1 MIEVA
6 WVLVLISASQGVVS
20 AEAVQVG
27 TFPQEVGATYAE
39 GTGLPSTDVFDVAV
53 SAGDEVYAGT
63 VAGLA
68 RFTGERWVPVT
79 TVGEGPIPLLA
90 RHGDGVLATANG
102 ALFEVAGDD
111 AKRVADLPGTSATL
125 LHGLASGDEVLL
137 GTADGLFTL
146 EDGRFVRDE
155 RLDALLGADKS
166 VRQVAAGPNGEA
178 AVAADAG
185 LFRRVDGTWEAVY
198 PGDGNR
204 SWAPRDVRGVAY
216 DGQGRLWFASPQGV
230 GRFDGTWTLFAGED
244 GLPYNQFTE
253 IAISPDGAV
262 WFGTARGAIRFDG
275 DRWAYREGKRWLP
288 DNRVRGVAVTAEGH
302 AWFATSAG
310 VGLIERRPMTLA
322 EKARF
327 YDDEI
332 DKYHKRTPYGYV
344 LSVNLVRPGDKTEVV
359 RHDSDNDGQWT
370 GMYGAAQCFAYAAT
384 GSLES
389 KRRAKDAFE
398 AMRFLVKVTEGG
410 SHPAPRGFPA
420 RAILPTSGPDPNED
434 YTLEKDQREQ
444 ETGDALWKVMH
455 PRWPT
460 SEDGKWYWKCDTS
473 SDELDGHFFFYAQYY
488 DLVADTPEEKD
499 RVRDVVDSIAGHLLE
514 NDFHLIDWDGKP
526 TRWANFDPKSL
537 NQDPNWF
544 EERGLNS
551 MSVLSY
557 LAVAHHVTGDPKY
570 RKAADMLIEDHNY
583 AVNQLAPK
591 IQTGPGS
598 GIQFDDEMAF
608 MNYYNLIRLGSNEE
622 ARRLYVGS
630 LLRYWRLEEPERNP
644 FYAFTYAACCQG
656 RKLKTSWGEFPLSPS
671 KRSLEVAVD
680 TLERYPMNLVD
691 WRLTNSHRL
700 DIVPLS
706 PIARTPGDKTP
717 KGNLRDGMVLPID
730 ERFIDHWSD
739 DPWAL
744 DTGGNGMQLTEG
756 SPFLL
761 AYYMGLYHGLIVEE

>member
-6 WVLVLISASQGVVS
+6 WILVSISASQAPQS
-20 AEAVQVG
+20 AEAVRVG
-27 TFPQEVGATYAE
+27 TFPQEVRATYAQDA
-39 GTGLPSTDVFDVAV
+39 TLPSTDVLDVAA
-53 SAGDEVYAGT
+53 SDGGDVYAGT
-63 VAGLA
+63 AAGLT
-68 RFTGERWVPVT
+68 RFTDGRWVPVT
-79 TVGEGPIPLLA
+79 ALGDGPIALLA

-102 ALFEVAGDD
+102 ALFKVTGDD
-111 AKRVADLPGTSATL
+111 AAPIADLPAASL
-125 LHGLASGDEVLL
+125 YGLASSNKILL
-137 GTADGLFTL
+137 ATANGLFTL

-155 RLDALLGADKS
+155 RLDTLFGTDKS
-166 VRQVAAGPNGEA
+166 VRQVAVGPNGQA
-178 AVAADAG
+178 AVAANAG
-185 LFRRVDGTWEAVY
+185 LFHRVDGAWETVY
-198 PGDGNR
+198 PSDGNR
-204 SWAPRDVRGVAY
+204 NWAPRDVRAVAY
-216 DGQGRLWFASPQGV
+216 DSQDKLWFASPQGV
-230 GRFDGTWTLFAGED
+230 GRFDGTWTLFAGKD
-244 GLPYNQFTE
+244 GLPYNDFTE
-253 IAISPDGAV
+253 IAPGPDGAV
-262 WFGTARGAIRFDG
+262 WFGTTRGAIRFDG

-288 DNRVRGVAVTAEGH
+288 DNHVRGLAVTAQGH

-322 EKARF
+322 DKARF

-332 DKYHKRTPYGYV
+332 DNYHKRTPYGYV

-384 GSLES
+384 GSPES

-420 RAILPTSGPDPNED
+420 RAILPTSGPDPNEH

-444 ETGDALWKVMH
+444 QTGDALWKVMH

-499 RVRDVVDSIAGHLLE
+499 RVRDVVDSIANHLLE

-557 LAVAHHVTGDPKY
+557 LAVAHHMTGDAKY
-570 RKAADMLIEDHNY
+570 RAAADALIADHNY
-583 AVNQLAPK
+583 AVNQLVPK

-608 MNYYNLIRLGSNEE
+608 MNYYNLIRLGTNDE
-622 ARRLYVGS
+622 ARYQYLGS
-630 LLRYWRLEEPERNP
+630 LFQYWRLEEPERNP

-656 RKLKTSWGEFPLSPS
+656 RKLKTPWGLIPLSPS
-671 KRSLEVAVD
+671 KRSLEIAVD
-680 TLERYPMNLVD
+680 TLQRYPLDLVN

-700 DIVPLS
+700 DVVPLS
-706 PIARTPGDKTP
+706 STARSPGDNTP

-730 ERFIDHWSD
+730 ERFVDHWSD
-739 DPWAL
+739 DPWTL
-744 DTGGNGMQLTEG
+744 DTGHNGMQLTEG

-761 AYYMGLYHGLIVEE
+761 AYYMGIYHGFIVEQ